1 MTKTSNL
8 AWKSLEIMAAELA
21 ATKVGRL
28 RILQEFEERLQKE
41 KLFVCHHHMGTTRM
55 ASSEEMAWLIVIKK
69 YLTPITYIS
78 MGAQYL

>member
-1 MTKTSNL
+1 
-8 AWKSLEIMAAELA
+8 MAAELA

-41 KLFVCHHHMGTTRM
+41 ISLFVIIIWVQQEWQV
-55 ASSEEMAWLIVIKK
+55 ASKMAWLIVIKK

-78 MGAQYL
+78 TVAQFL